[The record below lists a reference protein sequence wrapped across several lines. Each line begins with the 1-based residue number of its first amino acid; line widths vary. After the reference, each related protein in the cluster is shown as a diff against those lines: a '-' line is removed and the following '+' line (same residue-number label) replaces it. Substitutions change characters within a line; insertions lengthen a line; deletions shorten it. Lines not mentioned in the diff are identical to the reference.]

1 MSSQI
6 SFDYSFLIS
15 GKAMGRNKYTLTKKD
30 RRILCEGGVKEEELE
45 QIQEG
50 IDNVVITR
58 YEPGRTSIKHPRQI
72 GIRTAIK
79 HVGKIGFLWSM
90 HRAAFHWTSAN
101 ESLDGRWEIGF
112 DLNDWWREQLK

>member
-15 GKAMGRNKYTLTKKD
+15 GKAMGRNKYTLTKED
-30 RRILCEGGVKEEELE
+30 RRILCEGGVKEEELA

-50 IDNVVITR
+50 IDNVVITL
-58 YEPGRTSIKHPRQI
+58 YEPNNWWYKPKKI
-72 GIRTAIK
+72 GIRKAIELA
-79 HVGKIGFLWSM
+79 GKEDFLWSM
-90 HRAAFHWTSAN
+90 HRAAFHWTSAT